1 MLEKILSSGSQKT
14 VVGVSLTPG
23 IGLEAVVYDKTQNVI
38 LNYGRRKVDYN
49 FSTREVQDY
58 TEFKTALAELMD
70 ELKVLPKTMAY
81 MVLPNVY
88 FDFINLPADM
98 GDAEIKTALLS
109 KAEEY
114 YVFKREEPVSGW
126 TEVINPD
133 GDGTKKFVYSSFQK
147 NIVDNMKDAFSD
159 IGLHLVGLE
168 NTYSATLRGLYTVGY
183 LDDVIQEQAPWTMMM
198 INTNSYTILNLDG
211 KNLLEYTEVPLAIK
225 SFSREEAY
233 QAVISSAGQLL
244 SSYASQRLYII
255 SQTEDISAKILKK
268 NLDYDHEI
276 VAIDTNKYAD
286 ASKLFVNVAP
296 TLEPN
301 DVKFVA
307 LSSIGAATI
316 KSDFKFKLNVLAD
329 DPDASMGIYFTT
341 NILGT
346 EVDVT
351 SELVMRLSFIAAG
364 AFIIIFGLIVAA
376 SNFFNAKCESQI
388 GDLKSQIETLDEQI
402 KTESQNEV
410 KQEVD
415 MNIIIDDVAKLNVTA
430 NSFYDSIATDIP
442 QGVWLTRYYNK
453 AGDKLA
459 VRGISQSITD
469 IYEYYKN
476 LRIVAPESAI
486 KLTELQVV
494 TPNPDDKY
502 ISGLS
507 INENLDRLYSFEI
520 SNIDIDFDK
529 ENESVHKPPV
539 DENDIIIN
547 PNKKKKVDE
556 PSGQMTPAE

>member
-88 FDFINLPADM
+88 FDFINLPSDM

-183 LDDVIQEQAPWTMMM
+183 LDDVIQEQAPWTMMI
-198 INTNSYTILNLDG
+198 INTNSYTILNMDG

-286 ASKLFVNVAP
+286 ASKLFVNIAP
-296 TLEPN
+296 SLEPN
-301 DVKFVA
+301 EVKFVA

-329 DPDASMGIYFTT
+329 DPDASMGIYFTA

-351 SELVMRLSFIAAG
+351 NELVMRLSFIAAG

-402 KTESQNEV
+402 KSFNT
-410 KQEVD
+410 
-415 MNIIIDDVAKLNVTA
+415 KLN
-430 NSFYDSIATDIP
+430 
-442 QGVWLTRYYNK
+442 K
-453 AGDKLA
+453 KL
-459 VRGISQSITD
+459 I
-469 IYEYYKN
+469 
-476 LRIVAPESAI
+476 
-486 KLTELQVV
+486 
-494 TPNPDDKY
+494 
-502 ISGLS
+502 
-507 INENLDRLYSFEI
+507 
-520 SNIDIDFDK
+520 
-529 ENESVHKPPV
+529 
-539 DENDIIIN
+539 
-547 PNKKKKVDE
+547 
-556 PSGQMTPAE
+556 